1 MKDKKPVHATVAS
14 YLHLKAFLAAEYKTA
29 PEDEHKAILAKYTR
43 IVWWAKKHGSFST
56 CIPAGGVG
64 QTQYQMDGS
73 RIVAIIGLKDLAQ
86 LGKSSEEL
94 SLGDG
99 TVASMIQIQVSSSS
113 CIFAIF
119 GFEYVKD
126 IDKVTADPIPS
137 FLFQHVQ

>member
-1 MKDKKPVHATVAS
+1 
-14 YLHLKAFLAAEYKTA
+14 
-29 PEDEHKAILAKYTR
+29 
-43 IVWWAKKHGSFST
+43 
-56 CIPAGGVG
+56 
-64 QTQYQMDGS
+64 MDGS